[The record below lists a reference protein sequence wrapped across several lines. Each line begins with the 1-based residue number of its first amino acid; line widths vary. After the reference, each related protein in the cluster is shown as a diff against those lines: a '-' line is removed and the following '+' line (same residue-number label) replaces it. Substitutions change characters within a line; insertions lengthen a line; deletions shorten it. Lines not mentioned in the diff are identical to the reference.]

1 MEHQTNRRCRRYI
14 RIEKQSQ
21 WEMIDRLMEL
31 PMYKKSFNKVIADAL
46 DYGLPRL
53 LNNDMQEESGEKEGK
68 QDNQDIVLE
77 LYLSKTVQL
86 LKEIIINATI
96 NKSLLCSLFEARSL
110 ELNGERVSGKNF
122 KEGKFRDT
130 PQYLAAYEMR
140 ALQKLRE

>member
-1 MEHQTNRRCRRYI
+1 
-14 RIEKQSQ
+14 
-21 WEMIDRLMEL
+21 MIDRLMEL

-68 QDNQDIVLE
+68 QDKQDIVLE